1 MKFEIKRT
9 SLDPYI
15 HEDVPPCEEAIRE
28 SDYEWSIEV
37 GSLEELVS
45 LCSKYGDLIIE
56 RYSRAGEVYT
66 IEIYDDYRE

>member
-15 HEDVPPCEEAIRE
+15 HKDVPPCEEAIRE
-28 SDYEWSIEV
+28 SDYVWSIEV

-56 RYSRAGEVYT
+56 RYSRTGEVDT

>member
-15 HEDVPPCEEAIRE
+15 HGDVPPCEEAIRE
-28 SDYEWSIEV
+28 SDYVWSIEV

-56 RYSRAGEVYT
+56 RYSRTGEVDT